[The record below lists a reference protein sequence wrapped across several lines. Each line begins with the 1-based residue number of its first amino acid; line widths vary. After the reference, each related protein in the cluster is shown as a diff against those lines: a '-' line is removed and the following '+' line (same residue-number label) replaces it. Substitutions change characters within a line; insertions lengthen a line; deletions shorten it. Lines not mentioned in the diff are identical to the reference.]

1 MGGCGQWRRQLV
13 LLLGSI
19 SSGPSAAATN
29 LSAALICNG
38 KKAKPI
44 GACLQAAW

>member
-1 MGGCGQWRRQLV
+1 M